1 MNGQWL
7 LGFRSC
13 CVQLLAVSLLQRG
26 RFCVAAFGFA
36 YCSFFNV
43 LLLAVSLRRRDRFC
57 VAAFGFAYCS
67 FWFGCVQSMTAWVI
81 ASAHVLVAVGRRM
94 FITDRVIATL
104 SIRTKTSISHL

>member
-1 MNGQWL
+1 MIEWAMAVGFSFL
-7 LGFRSC
+7 LCHVIFR
-13 CVQLLAVSLLQRG
+13 LLAVSLLSAAG
-26 RFCVAAFGFA
+26 GHAAAF
-36 YCSFFNV
+36 CCC
-43 LLLAVSLRRRDRFC
+43 LLLAVTLVVPS
-57 VAAFGFAYCS
+57 FGFACCS